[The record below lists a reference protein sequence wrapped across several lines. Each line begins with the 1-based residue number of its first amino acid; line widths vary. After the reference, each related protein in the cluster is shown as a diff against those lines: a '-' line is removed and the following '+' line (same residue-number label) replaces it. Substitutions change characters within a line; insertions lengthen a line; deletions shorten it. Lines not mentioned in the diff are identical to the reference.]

1 MKNLFLSLRV
11 SFLAWKNNWF
21 TNNPLT
27 FVWLFDSVIL
37 FGEGTTTTEFWPLLW
52 LFASNCLSDQ
62 LICMSFLCANSILE
76 FDEKFFLLLWKIF
89 WCHWSIDFP
98 ALRSEQICNLNIS
111 ANGNLLEV
119 FQGEKVINYSL
130 LCPPQMSQNW
140 RWTNDFP
147 FVISDYPLSDLTP
160 SSSE

>member
-1 MKNLFLSLRV
+1 MFDCLILLFYLEKNER
-11 SFLAWKNNWF
+11 
-21 TNNPLT
+21 
-27 FVWLFDSVIL
+27 
-37 FGEGTTTTEFWPLLW
+37 TTTEFWPLLW

-98 ALRSEQICNLNIS
+98 AQRSEQICNLNIS

-119 FQGEKVINYSL
+119 FQGKKLSIIVCFVLSNVSKLTKDKRFSLRYIRLSVIGPN
-130 LCPPQMSQNW
+130 
-140 RWTNDFP
+140 T
-147 FVISDYPLSDLTP
+147 
-160 SSSE
+160 